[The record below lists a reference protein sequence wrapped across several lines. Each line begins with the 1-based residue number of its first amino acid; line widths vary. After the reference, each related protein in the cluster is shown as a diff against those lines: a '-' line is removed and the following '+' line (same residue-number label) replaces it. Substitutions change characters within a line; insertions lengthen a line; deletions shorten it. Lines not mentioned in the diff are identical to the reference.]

1 MNGIIF
7 CQRYTKSCFI
17 ARPLFDLKLVSS
29 YRHFVLR
36 YLKFYKD
43 LIQNFCVQ
51 FNTILI
57 PLKYVFLQGQG
68 EVNIQGIIVFVGKHI
83 SIGRGRL
90 TAKLYICVQVCVC
103 VWYLIFIPHLYLQ
116 VTQWGIVLF
125 WLLINKNSFKW

>member
-103 VWYLIFIPHLYLQ
+103 VISSIYSSPLPTSHTMGYCTILVTYQNILI
-116 VTQWGIVLF
+116 
-125 WLLINKNSFKW
+125 

>member
-7 CQRYTKSCFI
+7 CQRYTKSISCFI

-68 EVNIQGIIVFVGKHI
+68 EVNTQGVSSFLLASI
-83 SIGRGRL
+83 SQSEGG
-90 TAKLYICVQVCVC
+90 
-103 VWYLIFIPHLYLQ
+103 
-116 VTQWGIVLF
+116 GG
-125 WLLINKNSFKW
+125 

>member
-103 VWYLIFIPHLYLQ
+103 VISNIYSSPLPTSHTMGYCTILVTYQNILI
-116 VTQWGIVLF
+116 
-125 WLLINKNSFKW
+125 

>member
-7 CQRYTKSCFI
+7 CQRYTKTCFI

-43 LIQNFCVQ
+43 LIQNVCVQ

-68 EVNIQGIIVFVGKHI
+68 EVNTQVIIFVGKHI

-90 TAKLYICVQVCVC
+90 TAKLYICVQVC

-125 WLLINKNSFKW
+125 WLLIKISLFK